1 MTEIDFQKIGL
12 KVGLEIHQQLN
23 THKKLF
29 CRCRPIESDEYTEKF
44 SRSLRTAKSE
54 LGELDPAALFEKAK
68 SKKINYYANSQ
79 SSCLV
84 EKDDEPPHDLDPDAK
99 KISLLISSMLE
110 SKIFSEI
117 HVMRKT
123 VIDGSNTSGFQR
135 TMLVSQGGNLKVNGK
150 NIGVQAICLE
160 EDAAKLL
167 KDERNERDYSL
178 DRLGVPLVEI
188 ALEPVSAKP
197 FEVKEIA
204 LTLGRLLRATRMV
217 KRGIGSIRQDVN
229 ISVMNSGVV
238 EVKGV
243 QQLDQLEKIIG
254 YEAKRQHGLI
264 LIAEKLKKLSIT
276 ISNED
281 VLDVTEIFEDC
292 ESKII
297 QKALKSNAK
306 IKAIR
311 IRNFS
316 GMFGFEPYNGIRL
329 GKEIGQI
336 VRFFGIGGVFH
347 SDELPNYGINDSDV
361 DNVKKYLKLVDG
373 DGFLI
378 IAGEDSKLDYA
389 IDSII
394 KRIQDATNG
403 VPAETRAATQDGET
417 IFLRPRPGASRMYPE
432 TDIPSISV
440 IPEEIKLA
448 MENIP
453 KSWDESIA
461 EIQQRYDLN
470 SQLSEQ
476 IFDSEYME
484 LFEKICENKKNSPNF
499 VASVLCSTLTNLQ
512 RKGFDVVLLTH
523 EHIIE
528 LFELL
533 ASNKIPKES
542 LEIIFENI
550 MSGKSETVSRAIESS
565 AVTSINGEDLH
576 MILDKIIQENIE
588 LVKRDGLRSIRTLMG
603 ISMKEVRGKAS
614 GKIVNELLEEKIKN
628 IIKK

>member
-1 MTEIDFQKIGL
+1 MAEIDFEKIGL

-23 THKKLF
+23 TNKKLF
-29 CRCRPIESDEYTEKF
+29 CKCRPIESDEYTEKF
-44 SRSLRTAKSE
+44 SRRLRTAKSE
-54 LGELDPAALFEKAK
+54 LGELDPAALFEKTK
-68 SKKINYYANSQ
+68 SKKISYYANSQ

-84 EKDDEPPHDLDPDAK
+84 EKDEEPPHDLDYDAK
-99 KISLLISSMLE
+99 KISLLISCMLE

-123 VIDGSNTSGFQR
+123 VIDGSNTAGFQR
-135 TMLVSQGGNLKVNGK
+135 TMLVSQGGNLNVNGK
-150 NIGVQAICLE
+150 KIGVQAICLE

-167 KDERNERDYSL
+167 KDEQDQRNYSL
-178 DRLGVPLVEI
+178 DRLGIPLVEI
-188 ALEPVSAKP
+188 ALEPVIAKP
-197 FEVKEIA
+197 TEVKEIA
-204 LTLGRLLRATRMV
+204 LTLGRLLRVTGMV

-243 QQLDQLEKIIG
+243 QQLDQLEKIID
-254 YEAKRQHGLI
+254 YEAKRQYGLI

-276 ISNED
+276 ISKED
-281 VLDVTEIFEDC
+281 VFDITEVFKDC

-297 QKALKSNAK
+297 QNALKLKIK
-306 IKAIR
+306 IKAILV
-311 IRNFS
+311 RNFS
-316 GMFGFEPYNGIRL
+316 GMFGFEPYPGIRL
-329 GKEIGQI
+329 GKEIGQL
-336 VRFFGIGGVFH
+336 VRFFGVGGVFH

-394 KRIQDATNG
+394 NRIKDATQG
-403 VPAETRAATQDGET
+403 VPAETRGATQDGET

-440 IPEEIKLA
+440 LPEEIKLA
-448 MENIP
+448 KENIP
-453 KSWDESIA
+453 KSWNDSIA
-461 EIQQRYDLN
+461 EIQQKYSLN

-476 IFDSEYME
+476 IFDSEYLE

-499 VASVLCSTLTNLQ
+499 VASILCSSITNLQ
-512 RKGFDVVLLTH
+512 RKGFDAILLKP

-528 LFELL
+528 SFELL
-533 ASNKIPKES
+533 ASDKIPKES
-542 LEIIFENI
+542 LEIIFESI
-550 MSGKSETVSRAIESS
+550 MSGKSENVSIAMQSTDVSS
-565 AVTSINGEDLH
+565 IGEDELND
-576 MILDKIIQENIE
+576 ILDKIIQNNMD
-588 LVKRDGLRSIRTLMG
+588 LVKERGENALVALMG
-603 ISMKEVRGKAS
+603 IAMKEVRGKAS
-614 GKIVNELLEEKIKN
+614 GKMVNALLRKKILEF
-628 IIKK
+628 

>member
-1 MTEIDFQKIGL
+1 MAEIDFEKIGL
-12 KVGLEIHQQLN
+12 KVGLEVHQQLN
-23 THKKLF
+23 TNKKLF
-29 CRCRPIESDEYTEKF
+29 CKCRPIESDEYTEKF

-54 LGELDPAALFEKAK
+54 LGELDPAALFEKTK
-68 SKKINYYANSQ
+68 SKKISYYANSQ

-84 EKDDEPPHDLDPDAK
+84 EKDEEPPHDLDYDAK
-99 KISLLISSMLE
+99 KISLLISCMLE

-123 VIDGSNTSGFQR
+123 VIDGSNTAGFQR
-135 TMLVSQGGNLKVNGK
+135 TMLVSQGGNLNVNGK
-150 NIGVQAICLE
+150 KIGVQAICLE

-167 KDERNERDYSL
+167 KDEQNERNYSL

-188 ALEPVSAKP
+188 ALEPVSTKP
-197 FEVKEIA
+197 SEVKEIA
-204 LTLGRLLRATRMV
+204 LTLGRWLRATGKV

-264 LIAEKLKKLSIT
+264 LIAEKLKKLSMT

-281 VLDVTEIFEDC
+281 VFDITEVFKDC

-297 QKALKSNAK
+297 QNALKSKAK

-316 GMFGFEPYNGIRL
+316 GMFSFEPYSGIRL
-329 GKEIGQI
+329 GKEIGQL

-361 DNVKKYLKLVDG
+361 DRVKKHLELADG

-389 IDSII
+389 MDSII
-394 KRIQDATNG
+394 KRIQDAANG
-403 VPAETRAATQDGET
+403 VPAETRAVTQEGET
-417 IFLRPRPGASRMYPE
+417 VFLRPRPGASRMYPE

-448 MENIP
+448 RNTADAT

-461 EIQQRYDLN
+461 EIQKKYDLN

-484 LFEKICENKKNSPNF
+484 EFEKICENKKNSPNF
-499 VASVLCSTLTNLQ
+499 VASILCSTITNLQ
-512 RKGFDVVLLTH
+512 RKGFDSMLLKP

-528 LFELL
+528 SFELL
-533 ASNKIPKES
+533 ASGKIPKES
-542 LEIIFENI
+542 LEIIFESI
-550 MSGKSETVSRAIESS
+550 MSGKSENVSIAMQSTDVSS
-565 AVTSINGEDLH
+565 MDEGELDE
-576 MILDKIIQENIE
+576 ILDKIIQNNMD
-588 LVKRDGLRSIRTLMG
+588 LVKERGEHAVVTLMG
-603 ISMKEVRGKAS
+603 IAMKEVRGKAS
-614 GKIVNELLEEKIKN
+614 GKMVNDLLRKKVSEL
-628 IIKK
+628 

>member
-1 MTEIDFQKIGL
+1 MSEIDFEKIGL
-12 KVGLEIHQQLN
+12 KVGLEIHQQLD
-23 THKKLF
+23 TSKKLF
-29 CRCRPIESDEYTEKF
+29 CKCRPIESDEYTEKF
-44 SRSLRTAKSE
+44 SRRLRTAKSE
-54 LGELDPAALFEKAK
+54 LGELDPAALFEKTK

-84 EKDDEPPHDLDPDAK
+84 EKDEEPPHDLDHDAK

-123 VIDGSNTSGFQR
+123 VIDGSNTTGFQR

-150 NIGVQAICLE
+150 KIGVQAVCLE

-167 KDERNERDYSL
+167 KDEQNERNYSL

-188 ALEPVSAKP
+188 ALEPVSTKP
-197 FEVKEIA
+197 SEVKEIA
-204 LTLGRLLRATRMV
+204 LTLGRLLRVTRMV

-281 VLDVTEIFEDC
+281 VFDVTEVLKDC

-297 QKALKSNAK
+297 QKALKSKAK

-316 GMFGFEPYNGIRL
+316 GMFGFEPYPGIRL
-329 GKEIGQI
+329 GKEIGQL

-347 SDELPNYGINDSDV
+347 SDELPNYGINDPYV
-361 DNVKKYLKLVDG
+361 DKIRKYLELVDV

-378 IAGEDSKLDYA
+378 IAGEDPKLDYA

-394 KRIQDATNG
+394 KRIQDATDG
-403 VPAETRAATQDGET
+403 VPAETRGVTQDGET

-440 IPEEIKLA
+440 LPEEIKLA
-448 MENIP
+448 RENIP
-453 KSWDESIA
+453 KSWDDSIA
-461 EIQQRYDLN
+461 EIQKKYNLN

-499 VASVLCSTLTNLQ
+499 VASILCSTITNLQ
-512 RKGFDVVLLTH
+512 RKGFDALLLKP
-523 EHIIE
+523 EHITE

-533 ASNKIPKES
+533 ADDKIPKES

-550 MSGKSETVSRAIESS
+550 MSGKSDTVSDAIQSTD
-565 AVTSINGEDLH
+565 VTSMNEGELNA
-576 MILDKIIQENIE
+576 ILDEIIQKNME
-588 LVKRDGLRSIRTLMG
+588 LVKELGENAITTLMG
-603 ISMKEVRGKAS
+603 IAMKQVRGKAS
-614 GKIVNELLEEKIKN
+614 GQTVNVLLRKKIQEI
-628 IIKK
+628 